1 MLLPRYIYIK
11 KKKKTFGLPSTTD
24 DIRVAVNN
32 RLDNDSPKEVEV
44 TFRLNIHSAADISW
58 LLNFAENVA
67 SNSIH
72 TSTSYIRHI
81 AHTGF
86 GADITSNLSV
96 LFKASSEK
104 PYTFMK
110 NY

>member
-1 MLLPRYIYIK
+1 MLLPRFKK
-11 KKKKTFGLPSTTD
+11 KKKKTYGLPSTTD

-58 LLNFAENVA
+58 LLNFAENVT

-72 TSTSYIRHI
+72 TSTSSIRHI

-86 GADITSNLSV
+86 GASDITSNLSV